1 MSCNLPSCSVSR
13 AALIGGIAGA
23 DLSTPAYDHWG
34 AVLWSA
40 VRASPLVCAE
50 LVVASLCMALVA
62 ADAAGGCCAAIK
74 YPTLPGWPS
83 RRPGNLAAVMPSP
96 ETISVISSKHP
107 RRAIV
112 SGWVL
117 ERSSMSCLRI
127 DEGAVKDESLTHV
140 WIVVLAGVSR
150 RGDSSLCACCLGSR
164 RVRPLAAVHRLRA
177 PSSRVP
183 VRLGARCQCFWQRSN
198 GHSLWLDRGHV
209 ERFCGVWCLAC
220 WLGRVRRYYC
230 CCCCYCCD
238 YCYCCCC
245 HQLAE
250 VEKGALKIW
259 GLVHVW

>member
-62 ADAAGGCCAAIK
+62 ADAAGCCCAAIK

-150 RGDSSLCACCLGSR
+150 RGDSSLLRVLSGVQASSSLGCGTPFACTVLQGSGSLGCPVS
-164 RVRPLAAVHRLRA
+164 VFLAAVEWTFSVVGPWPRCEVLRSLV
-177 PSSRVP
+177 PRV
-183 VRLGARCQCFWQRSN
+183 LARSCPP
-198 GHSLWLDRGHV
+198 LL
-209 ERFCGVWCLAC
+209 L
-220 WLGRVRRYYC
+220 L
-230 CCCCYCCD
+230 
-238 YCYCCCC
+238 
-245 HQLAE
+245 L
-250 VEKGALKIW
+250 L
-259 GLVHVW
+259 LLLL